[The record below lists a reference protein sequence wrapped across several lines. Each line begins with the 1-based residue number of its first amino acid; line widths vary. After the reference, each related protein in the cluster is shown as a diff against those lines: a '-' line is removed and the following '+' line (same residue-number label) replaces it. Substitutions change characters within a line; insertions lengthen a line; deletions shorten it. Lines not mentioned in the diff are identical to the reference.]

1 MHRVKNKRELNASL
15 KGATLGDVDADT
27 DDTLKWIKRAK
38 KKEKEL
44 AKKRQQELEDRDKQL
59 QGDNYSESKELLN
72 FIGLGTYWRFAE
84 DLEGLKVA
92 HDFEELGEGEERILT
107 LKDSRILDN
116 EGQLTHNKTLIVSLS
131 YDLQRTSFR
140 TWRWLKT
147 RRRRRGMN

>member
-59 QGDNYSESKELLN
+59 QGDNYSESKELLY
-72 FIGLGTYWRFAE
+72 F
-84 DLEGLKVA
+84 
-92 HDFEELGEGEERILT
+92 
-107 LKDSRILDN
+107 
-116 EGQLTHNKTLIVSLS
+116 
-131 YDLQRTSFR
+131 
-140 TWRWLKT
+140 RWLGYLLAV
-147 RRRRRGMN
+147 RRGP